1 MTLSTGPILDTTRTS
16 GSRIAVALFTRII
29 FSFVLNFRHEK
40 RDAESIPCVSISVI
54 YLTSVSG
61 IDHTHNQ
68 STIIHGVDDAIIADT
83 KTQ

>member
-1 MTLSTGPILDTTRTS
+1 MK
-16 GSRIAVALFTRII
+16 
-29 FSFVLNFRHEK
+29 K

-68 STIIHGVDDAIIADT
+68 SIIIHGVDDAIIADT